1 MLERSTIY
9 EVARR
14 SGVSTATVSRVM
26 HDGSGFSATTRE
38 RVRKVALDLGWV
50 PNGAARGLARRRVG
64 IIGLLFPDLAD
75 DDVDSEAPLFVDLVI
90 RGAERAA
97 NLAGDA
103 VLIAATR
110 CSSRADIARSVASKV
125 DGLIVTAQS
134 LSHHE
139 VSMLARMVPVVVIA
153 ARTAQHTHD
162 MVCADNRQGSRSI
175 TEHLLVEHGYRDI
188 AFVAGPP
195 ESPDSIERFAGFRDA
210 LGAAGLRAPKR
221 PAAHGEFTQATGK
234 RLMGELLEAGQ
245 APPRAVIFAN
255 DQMAIGG
262 LQALRTHGC
271 TVPGDVAV
279 VGFDDITSSRHTR
292 PTLTTVA
299 QPMRKIGAEAVRVLL
314 DRLDQ
319 PGLPHQVLVLPT
331 QLIVRRSCGCSKT
344 SDSAH
349 LSEAG
354 EPR

>member
-1 MLERSTIY
+1 VLERSTIY

-26 HDGSGFSATTRE
+26 HDGSGFSASTRE

-75 DDVDSEAPLFVDLVI
+75 DDIDSEAPLFVDLVI

-97 NLAGDA
+97 NLVGDA

-110 CSSRADIARSVASKV
+110 CAARAKIARSVASKV

-134 LSHHE
+134 LPDHE
-139 VSMLARMVPVVVIA
+139 VTMLARIVPVVVIA

-162 MVCADNRQGSRSI
+162 AVCADNRQGSLSI
-175 TEHLLVEHGYRDI
+175 TEHLLVEHGYRDVV
-188 AFVAGPP
+188 FVAGPP

-210 LGAAGLRAPKR
+210 LGAAGLPV
-221 PAAHGEFTQATGK
+221 PEQPVAHGEFTQAAG
-234 RLMGELLEAGQ
+234 RRIMGELLAGMQ
-245 APPRAVIFAN
+245 TPPRAVVFAN
-255 DQMAIGG
+255 DQMAAGG
-262 LQALRTHGC
+262 LQALESHGC

-299 QPMRKIGAEAVRVLL
+299 QPMRQIGEEAVRVLL
-314 DRLDQ
+314 DRLGQ

-331 QLIVRRSCGCSKT
+331 ALVIRRSCGCANAPAT
-344 SDSAH
+344 APH
-349 LSEAG
+349 PEAG
-354 EPR
+354 DPT

>member
-38 RVRKVALDLGWV
+38 RVQKVALDLGWV

-110 CSSRADIARSVASKV
+110 CASRANIARSVASKV

-134 LSHHE
+134 LSDHE
-139 VSMLARMVPVVVIA
+139 VTMLARMVPVVVIA
-153 ARTAQHTHD
+153 ARTAQHAHD
-162 MVCADNRQGSRSI
+162 TVCADNRQGSRVV
-175 TEHLLVEHGYRDI
+175 TEHLLLRHGCRDI

-210 LGAAGLRAPKR
+210 LGAAGLAVPKQ
-221 PAAHGEFTQATGK
+221 PAAHGEFTQAAGG
-234 RLMGELLEAGQ
+234 RIMAELLELGQ
-245 APPRAVIFAN
+245 APPRAVVFAN

-262 LQALRTHGC
+262 LQALHAHGC
-271 TVPGDVAV
+271 AVPDDVAV

-299 QPMRKIGAEAVRVLL
+299 QPMRQIGEEAVRVLL
-314 DRLDQ
+314 DRLGQ
-319 PGLPHQVLVLPT
+319 PDLPHRTLVLPT
-331 QLIVRRSCGCSKT
+331 QLIVRRSCGCSNAPDAALHT
-344 SDSAH
+344 
-349 LSEAG
+349 EAG
-354 EPR
+354 EQP